1 MSAGREPGW
10 DAKTVSAVVAQHYG
24 GRLAEL
30 FEAHGW
36 PERGA
41 AMMPAQGRRIVE
53 CYGSIAAFA
62 TAYENGRAGNFVLN
76 PLNAVDGDA
85 PQVLL
90 KAYWGFDPENWPCLT
105 LTDKGR
111 LRTILTETQPGFL
124 AVIYGNYTDELPEE
138 MRGRV
143 VGIYQL
149 SHQIGETE
157 NFLSPV
163 GLKRKRDVQFN
174 ENSWKYAF
182 RAIHAWQV
190 APDAAPFV
198 SDFADQTYAPERG
211 MAISRYGAMLSL
223 REARKILDLDLIP
236 MPVFGAEFWSES
248 VLENG
253 REALK
258 PSPPGPV
265 SHAAYMVREAEG
277 PKHLYMLQL
286 NGNAAHFLGYPCE
299 DRKII
304 KVGFS
309 KSPAA
314 RRDDHNRALPIGA
327 FAWRVLKSTLAEGR
341 APYATSHH
349 AKAGEQE
356 MIRYLLDAGRTLG
369 GEFFLADDAAIENAW
384 LAGKQVAGNWKS

>member
-124 AVIYGNYTDELPEE
+124 AVIYGNYTDEVPEE

-149 SHQIGETE
+149 SHQIGEISSRPSG
-157 NFLSPV
+157 LSANAT
-163 GLKRKRDVQFN
+163 FN
-174 ENSWKYAF
+174 STKTRGNMRSG
-182 RAIHAWQV
+182 RS
-190 APDAAPFV
+190 APGRSRRMPPR
-198 SDFADQTYAPERG
+198 SS
-211 MAISRYGAMLSL
+211 AISQIKPMRQNVGWRSADT
-223 REARKILDLDLIP
+223 ARCYRCGKP
-236 MPVFGAEFWSES
+236 
-248 VLENG
+248 G
-253 REALK
+253 R
-258 PSPPGPV
+258 S
-265 SHAAYMVREAEG
+265 
-277 PKHLYMLQL
+277 
-286 NGNAAHFLGYPCE
+286 
-299 DRKII
+299 
-304 KVGFS
+304 
-309 KSPAA
+309 
-314 RRDDHNRALPIGA
+314 
-327 FAWRVLKSTLAEGR
+327 STLTLSQCQFSVQSSGRRAYSKMEGR
-341 APYATSHH
+341 
-349 AKAGEQE
+349 
-356 MIRYLLDAGRTLG
+356 
-369 GEFFLADDAAIENAW
+369 
-384 LAGKQVAGNWKS
+384 V